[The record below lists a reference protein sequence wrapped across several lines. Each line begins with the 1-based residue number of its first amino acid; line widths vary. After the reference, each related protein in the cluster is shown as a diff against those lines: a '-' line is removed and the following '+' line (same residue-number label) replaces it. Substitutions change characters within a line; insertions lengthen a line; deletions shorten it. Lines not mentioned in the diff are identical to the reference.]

1 MKILFIARHD
11 LFTYAGGDT
20 TQIVSTAKYLG
31 KIGVDVTIK
40 LSHEK
45 IDYTP
50 YQLIHY
56 FNIIDPEDILG
67 HIFKSK
73 KPYVVS
79 TIYVDYSEFDR
90 VARKDLIGLISKFI
104 ANNRIEYLK
113 TLAKYILNGEQVSTP
128 LFFLIGHKNAIR
140 HILKNASCLLPN
152 SHNEYKRIVQD
163 FKVEKP
169 YYVVTNAIDNDLFN
183 PKKDIIKDE
192 NLILCAARI
201 EGRKNQLNLIKVIN
215 QTKHKLWLIGKAS
228 ANQKKYVERCKR
240 MANSNVRF
248 INPLPQHELI
258 KYYEQAKVHVLPSWF
273 ETTGLSSLEAA
284 AMGCN
289 IVVADKGDVREYFG
303 DLAYYCQPD
312 CPKSIMDAITAAI
325 KAPVNTVLQQK
336 VLTEYTWEK
345 AAQQTLTAYHKILNN
360 D

>member
-20 TQIVSTAKYLG
+20 TQIVSTAKYLD

-45 IDYTP
+45 IDYAP
-50 YQLIHY
+50 YKLIHY

-104 ANNRIEYLK
+104 ANNRIEYIK
-113 TLAKYILNGEQVSTP
+113 TLAKCIFKGEPVSTP
-128 LFFLIGHKNAIR
+128 LFFLMGHKRSIR
-140 HILKNASCLLPN
+140 YILKNAACLLPN
-152 SHNEYKRIVQD
+152 SHNEFKRIVKD

-169 YYVVTNAIDNDLFN
+169 YYVITNAIDIDLFN
-183 PKKDIIKDE
+183 PKENIIKDE
-192 NLILCAARI
+192 NLIMCAARI
-201 EGRKNQLNLIKVIN
+201 EGNKNQLNLITAIN
-215 QTKHKLWLIGKAS
+215 KTKYRLLLIGKAS
-228 ANQKKYVERCKR
+228 TNQKKYVEQCKK
-240 MANSNVRF
+240 MASSNINF

-258 KYYEQAKVHVLPSWF
+258 KYYKQAKVHALPSWF

-312 CPKSIMDAITAAI
+312 YPESIMDAINKAI
-325 KAPVNTVLQQK
+325 KAPTNKVLQQK

-345 AAQQTLTAYHKILNN
+345 AAQQTLTAYHKILNH